1 MNQTQDRDFP
11 SLERIEALI
20 LAVERGELSDAEME
34 EFDRLVRDDPQA
46 RRFYA
51 RYIVETVDLT
61 SWAACPDVAFDPT
74 SLLADAHDR
83 ATEIKGTS
91 DNPAPYPIP
100 TFLANAFDGA
110 IGFFSQ
116 EIPFSLLIATLVTGL
131 GLLAGS
137 FVYVSHHKQ
146 LADNATRSTPQTV
159 KPDIHFVGRVT
170 GLADVQWADEQTATI
185 YGANISLGRRY
196 ALASGLLEITY
207 DTGAKVILQGPCTYE
222 VESRDRGFLAI
233 GKLTARLDNAKPQ
246 AANTNSRLSPLPS
259 PLFTINTP
267 TAVVTDLGTEFGVEV
282 DAKGNSEVRIL
293 TGEIELKSQLSG
305 HRLRLRADDK
315 DLAAR
320 VDAATGEITVHHS
333 SKASEFVRGMPH
345 PTWKPPESRFDS
357 STEGWWATLD
367 GTPRQF
373 LATGGLPGGCIE
385 STDKGH
391 GVKME
396 FFFVAPEKFHIS
408 ASAALHGWL
417 QFDVRPSS
425 KYTLGKNLGYLP
437 PETDILLSGR
447 SISLGCCLPRR
458 PKLNEWNSFKIPLN
472 MAAGWYRLEVVDGWY
487 HQKRS
492 DCVPASESD
501 LEQVLSNLTDLRIRG
516 EYFYGPD
523 AARLDNVR
531 LVPPAEMNSAQSVK
545 PSEKKKTRSL

>member
-91 DNPAPYPIP
+91 DNPAPYPIS
-100 TFLANAFDGA
+100 TFLANAFDSA

-146 LADNATRSTPQTV
+146 LADDATRSTPQTV

-222 VESRDRGFLAI
+222 VESRDGGFLAI
-233 GKLTARLDNAKPQ
+233 GKTTARLDNAKPQ
-246 AANTNSRLSPLPS
+246 AANQKSSLSPLPS

-282 DAKGNSEVRIL
+282 DTKGNSEVRIL

-367 GTPRQF
+367 GTPCQF

-385 STDKGH
+385 SVDKGA
-391 GVKME
+391 GNIAME
-396 FFFVAPEKFHIS
+396 FFFVASEKYRGNV
-408 ASAALHGWL
+408 SAAIDGWL
-417 QFDVRPSS
+417 QFDVFPRSQF
-425 KYTLGKNLGYLP
+425 TVGKGLYLLP
-437 PETDILLSGR
+437 HETDILLSGED
-447 SISLGCCLPRR
+447 ISLGCCLPHR
-458 PKLNEWNSFKIPLN
+458 PKLNQWNSYKIPLST
-472 MAAGWYRLEVVDGWY
+472 AAGWYRLNMTDGWY

-492 DCVPASESD
+492 NCAPASEDD
-501 LEQVLSNLTDLRIRG
+501 LRRVLSNLTDLRIRG
-516 EYFYGPD
+516 EYFGGSD
-523 AARLDNVR
+523 SGRLDNVR
-531 LVPPAEMNSAQSVK
+531 LAPPENDAVLKSS
-545 PSEKKKTRSL
+545 P